1 MTIVIAIN
9 ADAASVGAKWA
20 IVKWS
25 NDFTDMVRSMSKT
38 MRQGGAWTY
47 VDEMVLANLCQVT
60 ILDKWP
66 YKMVEP
72 AFENNQHFI
81 LKDEPEY
88 ALSDAQF
95 DRSIIRTDYE
105 RVTVS
110 TYGSV
115 TWLADFKHSAAY
127 EGTIATYSLDI
138 EDLKVV

>member
-20 IVKWS
+20 LVKWS
-25 NDFTDMVRSMSKT
+25 NEFTDMVRSMSKT

-47 VDEMVLANLCQVT
+47 VDEMVLSNLCQVT
-60 ILDKWP
+60 MLDKWP
-66 YKMVEP
+66 YKMLEP
-72 AFENNQHFI
+72 TFENNQYFI
-81 LKDEPEY
+81 FKDEPEY
-88 ALSDAQF
+88 ALSDAEF
-95 DRSIIRTDYE
+95 DRSVIRTEYE

-115 TWLADFKHSAAY
+115 NFLADFKHSAAY

-138 EDLKVV
+138 DDLKVV

>member
-25 NDFTDMVRSMSKT
+25 NEFTDMVRSMSKT

-47 VDEMVLANLCQVT
+47 VDEMVLSNLCQVT
-60 ILDKWP
+60 MLDKWP
-66 YKMVEP
+66 YKMLEP
-72 AFENNQHFI
+72 TFENNQYFI
-81 LKDEPEY
+81 FKDEPEY
-88 ALSDAQF
+88 ALSDAEF
-95 DRSIIRTDYE
+95 DRSVIRTEYE

-115 TWLADFKHSAAY
+115 NFLADFKHSAAY

-138 EDLKVV
+138 DDLKVV